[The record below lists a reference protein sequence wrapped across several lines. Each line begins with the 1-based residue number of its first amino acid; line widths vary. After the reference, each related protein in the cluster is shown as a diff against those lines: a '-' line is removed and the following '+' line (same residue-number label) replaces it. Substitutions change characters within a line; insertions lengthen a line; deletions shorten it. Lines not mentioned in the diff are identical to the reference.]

1 VTPSISY
8 KIQKTCCSI
17 FKYAIT
23 TFISIF
29 RYAQTAAEPFH
40 ISKACIEPSS
50 LKKAEGHG
58 LTSVYLESESE
69 EFLLCTLSAKNLN
82 ENLDLNFNKGEKIC
96 VRAEVSKGVFT
107 NTGLR
112 LSNYR
117 GWKPTHLTTVFALR
131 TSVLPPDGTTMKA
144 LIWMLNTDVCRC

>member
-1 VTPSISY
+1 MCPFNYATLYKAGVGNMYTSSVTPSISY

-50 LKKAEGHG
+50 LKKAEGQG

-96 VRAEVSKGVFT
+96 VRAEVSRGWRYLQT
-107 NTGLR
+107 RGPS
-112 LSNYR
+112 LSNYEF
-117 GWKPTHLTTVFALR
+117 VE
-131 TSVLPPDGTTMKA
+131 
-144 LIWMLNTDVCRC
+144 LISKHGRF